1 MRERETWKVEQ
12 KRRERNKNTIF
23 FMLIERDAS
32 SLGLRRRGYDRRE
45 NE

>member
-23 FMLIERDAS
+23 FMLIEREMFQVWD
-32 SLGLRRRGYDRRE
+32 
-45 NE
+45 

>member
-23 FMLIERDAS
+23 FMLIERYVS